1 MTWTKKTFL
10 NNWKHRKFDFEI
22 DPSQH
27 LSYPKHFETTNVTKQ
42 DFEMTLL
49 QYMLYQQG
57 KISSQNTVNSTLQL
71 LIDFMKINNH
81 EDKLTFLKKIA
92 KDENC

>member
-1 MTWTKKTFL
+1 
-10 NNWKHRKFDFEI
+10 
-22 DPSQH
+22 
-27 LSYPKHFETTNVTKQ
+27 
-42 DFEMTLL
+42 MTLL